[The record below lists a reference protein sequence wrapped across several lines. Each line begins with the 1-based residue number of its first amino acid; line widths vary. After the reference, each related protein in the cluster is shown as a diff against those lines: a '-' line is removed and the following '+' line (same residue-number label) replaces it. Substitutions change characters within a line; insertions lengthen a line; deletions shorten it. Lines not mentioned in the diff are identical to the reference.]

1 MTMISG
7 TRTDTALALLRV
19 VIGGTFAA
27 HGAQKLFVYG
37 LAGVAAGFGK
47 MGVPLAGLVAPLVG
61 CLEFFGGLAVVVGL
75 FTRPLAAALAC
86 DMVGAM
92 VFVHLKNGFFLPSG
106 AEFVLALCASALTLA
121 LAGPGGYSVD
131 RVLAERRMR
140 G

>member
-7 TRTDTALALLRV
+7 TRTDIALALLRV

-37 LAGVAAGFGK
+37 VAGVAAGFGK
-47 MGVPLAGLVAPLVG
+47 MGVPVPAVVAPLVG
-61 CLEFFGGLAVVVGL
+61 CLEFFGGLAVVAGL
-75 FTRPLAAALAC
+75 FTRPLAGLLAC